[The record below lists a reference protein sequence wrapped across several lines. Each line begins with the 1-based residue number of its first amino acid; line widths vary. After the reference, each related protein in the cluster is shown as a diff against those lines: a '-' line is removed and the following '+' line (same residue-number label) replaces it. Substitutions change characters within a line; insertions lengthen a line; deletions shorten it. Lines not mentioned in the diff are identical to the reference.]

1 MRISTLLLEGEVLV
15 TVGVGVGVGVAILF
29 CPELLPAIA
38 STGLFAS
45 AKAVFTTLFDE
56 VVVAI

>member
-15 TVGVGVGVGVAILF
+15 TVGVGVGVAILF
-29 CPELLPAIA
+29 CPELLPDIA
-38 STGLFAS
+38 SAGLFAS
-45 AKAVFTTLFDE
+45 AKTVFATLFDE

>member
-15 TVGVGVGVGVAILF
+15 TVGVGVAILF

>member
-1 MRISTLLLEGEVLV
+1 MRISTLLLEGGVLV
-15 TVGVGVGVGVAILF
+15 TVGVAILF

-38 STGLFAS
+38 STGRFAS